1 MPRCLITAV
10 LAVTLGFALA
20 RPASARTGEPTIDP
34 TKLKVDVAKRWSRV
48 DQSSMQWYPT
58 RITAR
63 EGMIKPLL
71 STYDWEGYGSALRHP
86 FAERYS
92 TARTW
97 KGNLRWAKVIKTYIR
112 DNRTGKIVAEVHWSE
127 KTGRSLITADGK
139 IVKDRS
145 VTSFIQSQRG
155 YKKAAAEIKRNTA
168 VVDKR
173 DGSMNN
179 NRDLGYVRRGKGGE
193 LTYQSVP
200 DYSFGPA
207 GKGGKKVVTTA
218 ALPKVEER
226 PGFNHHYKVQRVRG
240 PVQGV
245 VLKKGEVLQISR
257 GSVAYS
263 YGPPMTDGVRIEG
276 AVRGKGKIDSGALL
290 AIPSKS
296 GRSYDVVAA
305 TKDGYIP
312 LRIYSEAAWVRAK
325 SRGKAPSLARFDRAK
340 LASIGLQVVT
350 PKRGKQR
357 PYYRRSASFSPDKA
371 AAAGL
376 KVVLARRGR
385 GRYVRQHLRRVSPR

>member
-1 MPRCLITAV
+1 
-10 LAVTLGFALA
+10 
-20 RPASARTGEPTIDP
+20 
-34 TKLKVDVAKRWSRV
+34 
-48 DQSSMQWYPT
+48 
-58 RITAR
+58 
-63 EGMIKPLL
+63 
-71 STYDWEGYGSALRHP
+71 
-86 FAERYS
+86 
-92 TARTW
+92 
-97 KGNLRWAKVIKTYIR
+97 
-112 DNRTGKIVAEVHWSE
+112 
-127 KTGRSLITADGK
+127 
-139 IVKDRS
+139 
-145 VTSFIQSQRG
+145 
-155 YKKAAAEIKRNTA
+155 
-168 VVDKR
+168 
-173 DGSMNN
+173 
-179 NRDLGYVRRGKGGE
+179 
-193 LTYQSVP
+193 
-200 DYSFGPA
+200 
-207 GKGGKKVVTTA
+207 
-218 ALPKVEER
+218 
-226 PGFNHHYKVQRVRG
+226 
-240 PVQGV
+240 
-245 VLKKGEVLQISR
+245 
-257 GSVAYS
+257 
-263 YGPPMTDGVRIEG
+263 MTDGVRIEG